1 VRSGQGDFDG
11 ASSVGELTRENKG
24 ARPTTGRAF
33 LSRLSETELP
43 GLCAHII
50 FWSIVI
56 FGVALDLWTKRAVF
70 GWLEQQPDQRY
81 PVIDGFVELVM
92 ALNNGAAFN
101 LFSGHPNWL
110 IAVSAAA
117 LGVIVIIFFFSGD
130 QHRLLHVALGFF
142 TAGVCGNLYDRIFND
157 GLVRDFIDVRY
168 WPGRHW
174 PAFNVADSM
183 LCTAVGLLIL
193 SSFLTEKPSR
203 KHDRQRKAEHSSPH
217 QGR

>member
-1 VRSGQGDFDG
+1 M
-11 ASSVGELTRENKG
+11 GELTRENED

-33 LSRLSETELP
+33 LSRLSETEMP
-43 GLCAHII
+43 GLRAHIV

-56 FGVALDLWTKRAVF
+56 FGVCLDLWTKRAVF
-70 GWLEQQPDQRY
+70 EWLEQQPHQTFA
-81 PVIDGFVELVM
+81 VIDRFLNLVM

-110 IAVSAAA
+110 IAVSAVAMGII
-117 LGVIVIIFFFSGD
+117 LVIFFLSGD
-130 QHRLLHVALGFF
+130 QHRILHVALGFF

-157 GLVRDFIDVRY
+157 GLVRDFIDVMY

-174 PAFNVADSM
+174 TAINLADSM

-193 SSFLTEKPSR
+193 SSIITEKSSR
-203 KHDRQRKAEHSSPH
+203 KHGRQRKAEHSTPH